1 MKKILFVHTSY
12 KNFGGEDV
20 AVQSELELL
29 RNYYEVEIITFKN
42 SAENYFKLFFQFLT
56 SNNKKSNRILQEKID
71 IFKPDIVYVHNTWF
85 KSNLGIFDIL
95 KRNDILT
102 LLKIHNFRFD
112 CTRHYSFKKHLAG
125 KKFCQGCGVGN
136 LKFRLFNKYFED
148 SYLKSLFVVIYG
160 KKYFQIIKNSN
171 IRVMCLTEFQKNI
184 L

>member
-71 IFKPDIVYVHNTWF
+71 I
-85 KSNLGIFDIL
+85 
-95 KRNDILT
+95 LT
-102 LLKIHNFRFD
+102 GYCLRPQYLVQI
-112 CTRHYSFKKHLAG
+112 
-125 KKFCQGCGVGN
+125 
-136 LKFRLFNKYFED
+136 KFRD
-148 SYLKSLFVVIYG
+148 I
-160 KKYFQIIKNSN
+160 
-171 IRVMCLTEFQKNI
+171 
-184 L
+184 